1 MLNDHAKI
9 ALKYS
14 GGKDSAACLELLRP
28 IIDRVTVFWMNTGA
42 CYEGYRDYI
51 MSVAATVPHFVE
63 VTSDQPSYIRNVGI
77 PSDIVPVNNTPLLA
91 ECMPEGQPRIVA
103 WSSCCNTNIW
113 QPLQRAC
120 LESGATA
127 IVTGQRNDD
136 MRKSPMRD
144 GQVLDGIQYLFPLQD
159 WSQED
164 VFEYLRQRNIKIP
177 ESYEGSETSPD
188 CWDCSAFMDERV
200 REIRTMKLLYPE
212 KWAVVQP
219 RLQAIKTASER
230 IMAHIDARLED

>member
-1 MLNDHAKI
+1 MFEQHAKI
-9 ALKYS
+9 ALKFS

-51 MSVAATVPHFVE
+51 MSVAETVPDFVE
-63 VTSDQPSYIRNVGI
+63 VVSDQPRYIREVGI

-91 ECMPEGQPRIVA
+91 ECMPEGQTRIVA

-113 QPLQRAC
+113 QPLQTAC

-127 IVTGQRNDD
+127 IVTGQRNND
-136 MRKSPMRD
+136 MRRSPVKHC
-144 GQVLDGIQYLFPLQD
+144 QVVNGMQYLFPLND
-159 WSQED
+159 WTEEE
-164 VFEYLRQRNIKIP
+164 VFEFLRQRNIRIP
-177 ESYEGSETSPD
+177 DYDAAETSPD

-200 REIRTMKLLYPE
+200 REIATMKVRYPE
-212 KWAVVQP
+212 KWAVVKP
-219 RLQAIKTASER
+219 RLQAIKVASER
-230 IMAHIDARLED
+230 IMKHIDARLED